1 MNNQITQI
9 IPGPATSYEHML
21 EVLRTRLNVLNT
33 SVFLLEDNLSE
44 QDKKTSHYIA
54 KINAELDRIR
64 HLINQAPEQYNQDAP
79 LENNVKT
86 VDH

>member
-9 IPGPATSYEHML
+9 IPGPATSYEHLL

-44 QDKKTSHYIA
+44 QDKKTSHYIG

-64 HLINQAPEQYNQDAP
+64 HLINQAPEQYNQDTP
-79 LENNVKT
+79 LENNLKT